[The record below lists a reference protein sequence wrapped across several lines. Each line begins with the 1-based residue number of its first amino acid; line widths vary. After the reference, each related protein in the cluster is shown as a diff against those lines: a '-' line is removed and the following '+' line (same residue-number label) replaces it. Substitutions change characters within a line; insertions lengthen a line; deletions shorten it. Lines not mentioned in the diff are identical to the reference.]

1 VLFVTRSCARRI
13 ARYRGQQGLA
23 RTEVVLG
30 LPFALILCLGCV
42 QLGVAFNHYRSV
54 SDAVRVG
61 AETAAYSRS
70 APDPV
75 ALTIAEVRNA
85 ASDLEQSKLSVSV
98 ASNWAPGD
106 DVMVTARYPYE
117 INVLGLVVKSGFL
130 ESRTVE
136 RVQ

>member
-1 VLFVTRSCARRI
+1 VTRSTPRRF

-23 RTEVVLG
+23 LTEVVIG
-30 LPFALILCLGCV
+30 LPVALFLALACV

-54 SDAVRVG
+54 SDAVRAG
-61 AETAAYSRS
+61 AEAAAYSRS

-75 ALTIAEVRNA
+75 AATIAEVRNA
-85 ASDLEQSKLSVSV
+85 ASDLEQAKLSVSV
-98 ASNWAPGD
+98 ASDWVQGD
-106 DVMVTARYPYE
+106 HVTVTARYPYE
-117 INVLGLVVKSGFL
+117 ITVLGLVVKSGFF